1 MSCLAEAVGVLHLGG
16 TCSCERQRSPT
27 VTKSHGGG
35 VGAKIGHS
43 KLYLSRWHTL
53 RTLLQLKMRSHPLN
67 VLSPFERTS
76 SSTVVAPPTP
86 PACLPAWLSS
96 TYHDLLINT
105 TSGTGTSMAKN
116 SVLQNGATDNKTF
129 PRVSFKNEGATV
141 IEPVE
146 LPPANGSSI
155 EILHDHDHDQTK
167 RKLKPR
173 HIQLIGIAG
182 TIGTA

>member
-1 MSCLAEAVGVLHLGG
+1 
-16 TCSCERQRSPT
+16 
-27 VTKSHGGG
+27 
-35 VGAKIGHS
+35 
-43 KLYLSRWHTL
+43 
-53 RTLLQLKMRSHPLN
+53 
-67 VLSPFERTS
+67 
-76 SSTVVAPPTP
+76 
-86 PACLPAWLSS
+86 
-96 TYHDLLINT
+96 
-105 TSGTGTSMAKN
+105 MAKN

-146 LPPANGSSI
+146 LLPANGSSI
-155 EILHDHDHDQTK
+155 EMLHEDQDQTK

>member
-1 MSCLAEAVGVLHLGG
+1 
-16 TCSCERQRSPT
+16 
-27 VTKSHGGG
+27 
-35 VGAKIGHS
+35 
-43 KLYLSRWHTL
+43 
-53 RTLLQLKMRSHPLN
+53 
-67 VLSPFERTS
+67 
-76 SSTVVAPPTP
+76 
-86 PACLPAWLSS
+86 
-96 TYHDLLINT
+96 
-105 TSGTGTSMAKN
+105 MAKN
-116 SVLQNGATDNKTF
+116 QNGATDNKTF
-129 PRVSFKNEGATV
+129 PRVSFKDEEATV